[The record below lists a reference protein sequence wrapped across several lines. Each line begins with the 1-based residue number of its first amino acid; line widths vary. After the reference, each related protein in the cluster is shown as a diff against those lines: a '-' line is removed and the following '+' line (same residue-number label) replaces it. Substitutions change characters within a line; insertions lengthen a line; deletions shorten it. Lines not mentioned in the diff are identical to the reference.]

1 MIVKHK
7 KITKQKITK
16 QKKKTSF
23 HRHNIILSNDLLSL
37 KPRISTSK
45 FPTTISFPGVRFS
58 CAEYRDGTAAT
69 AARSSTHITFPAV
82 GLTYIDFGKRGAK
95 CYMDPRGGFTDYT
108 TTLTTH
114 EKQLTSGICIAGG
127 SILGLEA
134 GAGIIAESLR
144 LSKYQKWFGINTTT
158 IYSNNLYKN
167 RIYPDKNLGRF
178 ALNHL
183 SNKIYSGQVG
193 AGLGASKGQGV
204 AVAKFRDGNKI
215 IRILAIVVNNA
226 LGNIYIDG
234 KKQRTNTLDI
244 DKMNLRLG
252 RNTTITT
259 LITDLKMDHDELKQM
274 SHHVGASIGQVIRP
288 YNTFYDGD
296 IFYACS
302 TGRNKAKLGA
312 NSNESSRKLV
322 HFFEKCTKVVHRAI
336 YNSLKK

>member
-1 MIVKHK
+1 V
-7 KITKQKITK
+7 
-16 QKKKTSF
+16 
-23 HRHNIILSNDLLSL
+23 
-37 KPRISTSK
+37 
-45 FPTTISFPGVRFS
+45 
-58 CAEYRDGTAAT
+58 EYRDG
-69 AARSSTHITFPAV
+69 ILDGKPIVFPAV
-82 GLTYIDFGKRGAK
+82 GLTYIDFGRRGAK

-114 EKQLTSGICIAGG
+114 EKQLTSGICITGG

-158 IYSNNLYKN
+158 IYSSNLYN
-167 RIYPDKNLGRF
+167 PRIRIYPDKDLGRF
-178 ALNHL
+178 ALSHL
-183 SNKIYSGQVG
+183 SNKLYSGQVG

-204 AVAKFRDGNKI
+204 CFARFGK

-226 LGNIYIDG
+226 LGNIYIRD
-234 KKQRTNTLDI
+234 KKQKTDTLDI

-259 LITDLKMDHDELKQM
+259 LITDLDMDNDELKQM

-302 TGRNKAKLGA
+302 TRRKKMWNRAA
-312 NSNESSRKLV
+312 ASAADHRSRKL
-322 HFFEKCTKVVHRAI
+322 FRLFEKCTEVVHQAI